1 MKKRL
6 FSVISLIVGAAAG
19 FACCSYLDLNK
30 LNNVQKKVDKFKEYY
45 NILNQ
50 WLILKQEENSSEKY
64 FIENK
69 YKTVSIYGMGEIGN
83 RLYEEL
89 KNSSEIEVKYG
100 IDNNASETYSELEVL
115 SLEEYT
121 DLAADDIDVI
131 VVTATFAFDDIKKSL
146 SELLDCNIISI
157 EDVVYGV

>member
-19 FACCSYLDLNK
+19 FAFCSYLDLNK

-50 WLILKQEENSSEKY
+50 WLILKQEENSLEKY